1 MTLIEIVLIITL
13 LLAIGNTAFSIFSRF
28 NDIKHLKSGVTAF
41 YKFEKKVIRKLA
53 VIETKL
59 GIQDNEEEEE

>member
-1 MTLIEIVLIITL
+1 MTLIEISAIAALV
-13 LLAIGNTAFSIFSRF
+13 LAIGNVLFSAFNKF
-28 NDIKHLKSGVTAF
+28 NDIKHLKLGVTAF

-59 GIQDNEEEEE
+59 GIEDDKEDE